1 MSRFHL
7 VDLAGSETF
16 DSITGDVGINAGL
29 LALGKVLMALANKED
44 GNSWQFHV
52 PYRDAPLT
60 KMLKKV
66 HPKPNPN
73 PNP

>member
-29 LALGKVLMALANKED
+29 LALGKVLMALA
-44 GNSWQFHV
+44 
-52 PYRDAPLT
+52 ATLT
-60 KMLKKV
+60 
-66 HPKPNPN
+66 PNPN
-73 PNP
+73 PST